1 MFTPPWPIDFG
12 PDFCLT
18 FSGNGDLESDHDFLA
33 GNRQFLRQKG
43 TAGSNLARSATQSSV
58 CSLGPFASRKVM
70 NSGRKW
76 PEYRREH
83 ERPVARESG
92 FAHQDR
98 CPVRESQVRSQHSSV
113 EKRAGKFT
121 CEADT

>member
-43 TAGSNLARSATQSSV
+43 TAGSNLAHSATQSRTFS
-58 CSLGPFASRKVM
+58 P
-70 NSGRKW
+70 
-76 PEYRREH
+76 
-83 ERPVARESG
+83 RPVRRPKIAISG
-92 FAHQDR
+92 QN
-98 CPVRESQVRSQHSSV
+98 
-113 EKRAGKFT
+113 
-121 CEADT
+121 

>member
-43 TAGSNLARSATQSSV
+43 TAGSNLARSATQSSDFSPSPIA
-58 CSLGPFASRKVM
+58 SLKSPI
-70 NSGRKW
+70 SGRNW
-76 PEYRREH
+76 QFSIWFGISGRRSKEVWRTMGLVFS
-83 ERPVARESG
+83 ER
-92 FAHQDR
+92 
-98 CPVRESQVRSQHSSV
+98 
-113 EKRAGKFT
+113 K
-121 CEADT
+121 